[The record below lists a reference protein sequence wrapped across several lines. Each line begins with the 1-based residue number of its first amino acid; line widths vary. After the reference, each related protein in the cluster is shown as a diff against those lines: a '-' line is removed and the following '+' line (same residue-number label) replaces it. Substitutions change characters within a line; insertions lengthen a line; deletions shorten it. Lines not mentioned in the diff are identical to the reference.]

1 MSCGFDETER
11 RGRRF
16 GSAPLRKYG
25 ADHRPGG
32 EVAARES
39 GVKKIRFLAGP
50 RHEDTHRLALKAG
63 EALRLMEVLGR
74 TVRS

>member
-1 MSCGFDETER
+1 M
-11 RGRRF
+11 
-16 GSAPLRKYG
+16 
-25 ADHRPGG
+25 
-32 EVAARES
+32 AARES
-39 GVKKIRFLAGP
+39 GVKKICFLAGP